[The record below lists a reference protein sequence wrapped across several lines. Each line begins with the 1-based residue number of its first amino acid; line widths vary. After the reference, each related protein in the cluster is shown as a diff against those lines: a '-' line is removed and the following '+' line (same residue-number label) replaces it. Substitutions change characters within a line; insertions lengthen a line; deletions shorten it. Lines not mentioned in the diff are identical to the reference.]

1 MNEQELTAKYIKYN
15 EKSVKNGNT
24 ILDIENLK
32 NILGYITK
40 EIGQIKKVVLMKLL
54 WYIDV
59 LSYKDTEKTITGLVY
74 QHMPYGALPIGH
86 KEIIELSSVKS
97 SLFIN
102 DREYEEYKIEFN
114 KEYKIKR
121 IAKENKDIIDKVIN
135 KFKNYKSSEISEY
148 MHKEKAYI
156 ETKDNEII
164 PFTFASEINQF

>member
-1 MNEQELTAKYIKYN
+1 
-15 EKSVKNGNT
+15 
-24 ILDIENLK
+24 
-32 NILGYITK
+32 
-40 EIGQIKKVVLMKLL
+40 MKLL